1 MANYRVAVAVSTI
14 KDGYTTTVQL
24 PHFVFEGDVLGIVDE
39 RHAEKLARSIFEQ
52 LVPGAGVAASAHVL
66 DCEGELA

>member
-24 PHFVFEGDVLGIVDE
+24 PHFIFEGDMLGILDE

-52 LVPGAGVAASAHVL
+52 LVPGAGVAASAYKL
-66 DCEGELA
+66 DCQGELA